1 MEAKI
6 NNYNILCLSS
16 IDWDGE
22 KERHQ
27 ILMEKFAELGVRI
40 LFIENPGTRSAR
52 FSKQDINKGLRRLIK
67 IFKLSNKKLVRKV
80 SDNIYVGTPLSI
92 PLSNNIIIEKLNSLL
107 YRWFIHR
114 VIKNIQLTNI
124 ILWTYLPIKS
134 IHDLADELHYE
145 ILIYDCVAQFSAH
158 TYASPKIESLDYM
171 MHRRANL
178 VFVDAFNLFQKK
190 KRINKN
196 IVQVPAGI
204 NHKYYSSFYK
214 SEKIPADI
222 KNISSPIIG
231 YIGSLHNWLDLKLIR
246 FIAQSRPDYSIVLV
260 GPAKVDLLLIQ
271 NINNIYILGGKE
283 HHMLAQYIN
292 TFDVCI
298 IPYAIEE
305 YTKYVFPTK
314 VFEYLALGKPIV
326 STALA
331 EILNYEEFNNIIS
344 IAYDNK
350 QFLSLLH
357 QEIEMNNEQKIIK
370 RIEVS
375 KNNSWDIRFST
386 MLSSIQFH
394 LKNNFI
400 NRITLLI

>member
-1 MEAKI
+1 MEGKI

-27 ILMEKFAELGVRI
+27 ILMEKFEELGVRI
-40 LFIENPGTRSAR
+40 LYIENPGIRSAKL
-52 FSKQDINKGLRRLIK
+52 SKQDLNKGFRRLIK
-67 IFKLSNKKLVRKV
+67 IFQLFNKKLVRKV
-80 SDNIYVGTPLSI
+80 SDNIYVATPLSI
-92 PLSNNIIIEKLNSLL
+92 PITNHIIIEKINSYL
-107 YRWFIHR
+107 YRWFVTK
-114 VIKNIQLTNI
+114 VIKSIQLTNI
-124 ILWTYLPIKS
+124 IMWTYLPIKS
-134 IHDLADELHYE
+134 IHDLADELQYE

-158 TYASPKIESLDYM
+158 TNASPRIERLDRM
-171 MHRRANL
+171 MHKRANM
-178 VFVDAFNLFQKK
+178 VFVDAFNLFQQK

-196 IVQVPAGI
+196 IMQAPAGI

-222 KNISSPIIG
+222 KNISSPMIG
-231 YIGSLHNWLDLKLIR
+231 YIGSLHNWLDLDLIV
-246 FIAQSRPDYSIVLV
+246 FIAESRPDYSIVLV
-260 GPAKVDLLLIQ
+260 GPAKVDLLPIK

-283 HHMLAQYIN
+283 HHMLPQYIN
-292 TFDVCI
+292 RFDVCI
-298 IPYAIEE
+298 IPYTIEE

-326 STALA
+326 STALP

-344 IAYDNK
+344 IAYGNK

-375 KNNSWDIRFST
+375 KNNSWDKRFST

-394 LKNNFI
+394 LKNDFI
-400 NRITLLI
+400 N